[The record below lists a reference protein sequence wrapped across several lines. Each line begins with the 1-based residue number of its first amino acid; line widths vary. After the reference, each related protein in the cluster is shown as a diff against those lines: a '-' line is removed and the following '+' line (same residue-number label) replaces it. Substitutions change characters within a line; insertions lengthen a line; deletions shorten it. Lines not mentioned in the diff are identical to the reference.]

1 LNYACESAYLVF
13 GKVIRQKSVIRIA
26 EGSRI
31 TQRTYWAVEK
41 AMSDQKFVKV
51 KITINEQTYA
61 DTKVADKDREEFES
75 ELDHLLKR
83 FEMVTGC

>member
-1 LNYACESAYLVF
+1 
-13 GKVIRQKSVIRIA
+13 
-26 EGSRI
+26 
-31 TQRTYWAVEK
+31 
-41 AMSDQKFVKV
+41 MSEQKFANV

-61 DTKVADKDREEFES
+61 DTKVADKDRKEFES